1 MRTPKRLYWTLLIV
15 GMVLVL
21 NIIATLEGL
30 TIPFFVHI

>member
-1 MRTPKRLYWTLLIV
+1 MRPPKRLYWTLLIV